1 MLVHN
6 FFIKK
11 LTIFNNIFMLFFK
24 TPQQSERVVYLTKDF
39 NWLKPKKYGVSIIKM
54 TWKK

>member
-11 LTIFNNIFMLFFK
+11 LTLFNNIFMLFFK

-39 NWLKPKKYGVSIIKM
+39 KWLKPKKYGVSIIKM